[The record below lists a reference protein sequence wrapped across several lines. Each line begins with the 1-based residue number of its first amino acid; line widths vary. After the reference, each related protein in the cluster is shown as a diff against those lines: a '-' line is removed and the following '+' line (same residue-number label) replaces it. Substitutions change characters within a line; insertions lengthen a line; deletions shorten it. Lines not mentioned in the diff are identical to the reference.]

1 MPEEKEKIKFGLVA
15 VKGPAAFE
23 NKTGSLSLVLWLVN
37 DSKSKE
43 RLPGFHFQERDAPNK
58 PALQQKATVNGGQNT
73 NQFAESTEE
82 QT

>member
-23 NKTGSLSLVLWLVN
+23 NKTSSLSLVLWLVN

-43 RLPGFHFQERDAPNK
+43 
-58 PALQQKATVNGGQNT
+58 
-73 NQFAESTEE
+73 
-82 QT
+82 